1 MSDHEVQKRRA
12 LTALLGVT
20 VVWGWTFVWMK
31 QALDL
36 VTLTLGP
43 EGEDAAIGMFLT
55 IRFGLAALLL
65 PLFLPSCRRRE
76 NWSMGLVVSGGSL
89 GALLLTGFLL
99 QMTALTTVS
108 PAVSA
113 FLTSLYVIFT
123 AFLSL
128 FFAQHRSISKA
139 LFAGVL
145 LATLGAAFINGPPQL
160 GFSLAEWLTVICA
173 FIFAGTILL
182 TDLATRKY
190 APAAVS
196 LASFAVVA
204 TGGLVYTI
212 WCMTQPSAPE
222 PSQLL
227 GLLGMY
233 DYWWPLAC
241 CSILATLVALST
253 LNHFQ
258 RTLPPVRAATL
269 YALEPVWGA
278 IISILY
284 GMEAVDG
291 WFALGATLLLA
302 GNLIAEFM
310 PNKPTPAPPPE

>member
-139 LFAGVL
+139 LFAGSGSEANDTAIL
-145 LATLGAAFINGPPQL
+145 LATSYRKSNQVLAMRNSYHGRSHTSQAITAQSSWSMAAMSGLNDNFIQGGYRLRSPFRDL
-160 GFSLAEWLTVICA
+160 DDDAYTMACVAEA
-173 FIFAGTILL
+173 
-182 TDLATRKY
+182 
-190 APAAVS
+190 
-196 LASFAVVA
+196 
-204 TGGLVYTI
+204 
-212 WCMTQPSAPE
+212 
-222 PSQLL
+222 L
-227 GLLGMY
+227 GL
-233 DYWWPLAC
+233 
-241 CSILATLVALST
+241 
-253 LNHFQ
+253 
-258 RTLPPVRAATL
+258 TLPGASAAGAC
-269 YALEPVWGA
+269 ALECSLSARARRQASQKSLGDFVSARSQERGGP
-278 IISILY
+278 LT
-284 GMEAVDG
+284 AV
-291 WFALGATLLLA
+291 ARCRRV
-302 GNLIAEFM
+302 
-310 PNKPTPAPPPE
+310 